1 MILKDRGCEIA
12 SNRKYDGY
20 QTALA
25 SIAYKFFDKR
35 TRLGVS
41 VNEQLAEELHKS
53 VIKKS

>member
-1 MILKDRGCEIA
+1 MILKDRGCKIA

-53 VIKKS
+53 VIKKF